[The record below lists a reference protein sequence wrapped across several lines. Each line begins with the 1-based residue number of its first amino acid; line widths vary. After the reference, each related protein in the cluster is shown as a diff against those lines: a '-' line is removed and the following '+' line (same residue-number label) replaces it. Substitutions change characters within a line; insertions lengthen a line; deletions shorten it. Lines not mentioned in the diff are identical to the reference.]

1 MAQVYAALL
10 RYTPYVA
17 DLTSPQVHAKGQP
30 ASDPDVR
37 IDLTTSPATA
47 TATATAARAREVLI
61 RYGWAATAGPAGGTY
76 ALPKGTSESDTVAI
90 TVMTKHNLH
99 AVGASLTIALGIPAT
114 TSPRPAAVE
123 PVPIPVQARATG
135 PRTR

>member
-1 MAQVYAALL
+1 MAQVYATLL
-10 RYTPYVA
+10 RYTPYIA
-17 DLTSPQVHAKGQP
+17 DLTSPQVHEKGQP

-47 TATATAARAREVLI
+47 TASAARAREVLI
-61 RYGWAATAGPAGGTY
+61 RYGWAATAGPAGGAY
-76 ALPKGTSESDTVAI
+76 ALPKETSESDTVAI

-99 AVGASLTIALGIPAT
+99 AVGASLTIALGVPAT
-114 TSPRPAAVE
+114 TSPRPASVE